1 MSGPAIGA
9 NAPTRQIGRST
20 AAILAGFLAVVVL
33 SLGTDQ
39 LLHMANV
46 YPPWGQAM
54 HDPALNFLALSY
66 RLVYTVAGNYLT
78 ARLAPHSPLRH
89 VWILGWIGLFFG
101 TMGVIAGLKMDL
113 GPIWYPVAL
122 AVTALPCSWLGGLLY
137 RAWPSALW
145 KRA

>member
-9 NAPTRQIGRST
+9 NAPTRQIERST
-20 AAILAGFLAVVVL
+20 AAILDGFLAVVLL

-101 TMGVIAGLKMDL
+101 TMGVIAALKMDL
-113 GPIWYPVAL
+113 GPIWDPIAL
-122 AVTALPCSWLGGLLY
+122 AGAALPRPLLGGAPF
-137 RAWPSALW
+137 RPRPAPIW
-145 KRA
+145 KAA